1 MRVCASDAILF
12 DLLIYICLLVA
23 ADYLHICRK
32 SDPKLNDCIK
42 TSIDILRPF
51 LVKGIPEL
59 DIPSI
64 DPIDIGDLLVSENT
78 RSNSNG
84 IQITAKDIKSYGSSE
99 FIIKSLEYVNLNRNT
114 FEWILHFLASFF
126 HFISRV
132 VEYGDTYTFEVF
144 FPHMHTEGTYDV
156 SGQVLLLPIRGT
168 GRFLGNFS
176 EWIWWNWILELKLT
190 LTHKIVLFFFFI
202 LNSWLYRQCSSSVRT
217 QTNERRWIGSN

>member
-1 MRVCASDAILF
+1 MF
-12 DLLIYICLLVA
+12 LLVA

-99 FIIKSLEYVNLNRNT
+99 FIIKSLEYTNLDGYPVRLVFT
-114 FEWILHFLASFF
+114 FLLFPF
-126 HFISRV
+126 HFQSHR
-132 VEYGDTYTFEVF
+132 
-144 FPHMHTEGTYDV
+144 
-156 SGQVLLLPIRGT
+156 IR
-168 GRFLGNFS
+168 
-176 EWIWWNWILELKLT
+176 
-190 LTHKIVLFFFFI
+190 
-202 LNSWLYRQCSSSVRT
+202 
-217 QTNERRWIGSN
+217 